1 MAETTPVDF
10 EAEYD
15 NRANVPEHPAI
26 MAGWERDAAAYRRE
40 RASRSELSLRY
51 GPHARQLIDVFH
63 PAGPD
68 GAAPMVVFIHGG
80 YWRSLEPGL
89 FSHLA
94 RGANARGLAVALPGY
109 RLCPEVSVAYI
120 IEDVRSACLFLHRR
134 YGRPLVACGHSAG
147 GHLAAA
153 LAATD
158 WTGMGP
164 NVPDNLVRTALA
176 VSGIFD
182 LRPLL
187 HTSVNETLG
196 LTATS
201 AERVSPALRAA
212 PPDAVLEAW
221 VGEAETGE
229 YHRQSRT
236 VAERW
241 ATTGARIKLQLVEGA
256 NHFTAPAPLFHP
268 NSALTEALVGLCG
281 AAAQA

>member
-1 MAETTPVDF
+1 MAETAPVNF

-40 RASRSELSLRY
+40 RARASKLSLRY
-51 GPHARQLIDVFH
+51 GPHARQVIDLFH
-63 PAGPD
+63 PDGPD
-68 GAAPMVVFIHGG
+68 GAGPIVVFIHGG

-94 RGANARGLAVALPGY
+94 RGANTRGLAVALPGY
-109 RLCPEVSVAYI
+109 RLCPEVSVAEI

-134 YGRPLVACGHSAG
+134 FGRPLVACGHSAG

-158 WTGMGP
+158 WSGTGP
-164 NVPDNLVRTALA
+164 NVPANLVRKALA

-187 HTSVNETLG
+187 QTSVNDTLQ
-196 LTATS
+196 LDEPS
-201 AERVSPALRAA
+201 AEQVSPVLWAA

-221 VGEAETGE
+221 VGEEETGE
-229 YHRQSRT
+229 YHKQSRT

-241 ATTGARIKLQLVEGA
+241 ASAGARTRWQVVGGA
-256 NHFTAPAPLFHP
+256 NHFTAPAPLAEP
-268 NSALTEALVGLCG
+268 GSPMTEALVALCG
-281 AAAQA
+281 AAQA